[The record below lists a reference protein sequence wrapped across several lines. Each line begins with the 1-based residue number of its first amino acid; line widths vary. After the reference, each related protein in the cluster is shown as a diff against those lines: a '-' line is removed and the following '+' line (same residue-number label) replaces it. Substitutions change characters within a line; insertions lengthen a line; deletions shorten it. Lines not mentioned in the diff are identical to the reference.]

1 MRDDGLWND
10 WFAEIK
16 GNSSLELL
24 LQKAAKRRRKRLV
37 RYGAMGAFA
46 MACVGLI
53 CWQIWSGGQ
62 PFGDLGLASGKLKPL
77 PLKALPPAPRS
88 FEGTDSANQQNQAS
102 VGTNVDSAVLNPRR
116 NNDGEGSV
124 SQVSI
129 KVIGDEELFELL
141 EGRSFAIV
149 GEKGSRR
156 VIFLDPTTERNRLA
170 KKRRE

>member
-53 CWQIWSGGQ
+53 CWQIWSGGLLSETW
-62 PFGDLGLASGKLKPL
+62 GW
-77 PLKALPPAPRS
+77 R
-88 FEGTDSANQQNQAS
+88 QAS
-102 VGTNVDSAVLNPRR
+102 
-116 NNDGEGSV
+116 
-124 SQVSI
+124 
-129 KVIGDEELFELL
+129 
-141 EGRSFAIV
+141 
-149 GEKGSRR
+149 
-156 VIFLDPTTERNRLA
+156 
-170 KKRRE
+170 